1 LVSDLGLTLR
11 PPGMDVVALTEPLM
25 RTISIAHRGT
35 AAHRPPLQ
43 LVIDAV
49 RAAAAAQG
57 LAARSPYP

>member
-1 LVSDLGLTLR
+1 
-11 PPGMDVVALTEPLM
+11 MDVVALTEPVM

-35 AAHRPPLQ
+35 EAHRQPLQ

-57 LAARSPYP
+57 LAAGSPYP